1 MQEILVQIYS
11 YLRGIWKRR
20 WPMLMMAWFICLVG
34 WAFVLKMPDQY
45 RSSAKVYVDTQSLL
59 QPLLRGI
66 AIQSNVTQQVELMT
80 KTLFSRPNLEKAA
93 RMTDLDLNVHNDQQM
108 DMLLDSL
115 ADRVKLRGG
124 GRQNIYTLSY
134 EDNDPELAKKV
145 VQSFLTIFV
154 ESSLGSSRKDSDVA
168 QKFLDDQ
175 IKEYEARLNEAENRV
190 KEFKQKNVG
199 LMPGS
204 GGDYFSMLKSAQGEL
219 KAAQDRLAEVSQRR
233 DEIKRQL
240 EGEKP
245 TFGLAPSA
253 NVFSGGLSHPL
264 DGRIAEME
272 KRRDDLLLKY
282 TEKHPDVISLEQTI
296 KRLKDKR
303 EKDLEEARKEM
314 PEVAD
319 TPPLQQNPV
328 YQQLKISLGQAEA
341 EVASLQVRAKKA
353 KDDVEHLKKL
363 VDTVPAVEAEEQ
375 RLNRD
380 YSIVKA
386 NYEQLLKRRESA
398 RVAQSAEATG
408 DSVKFKVVEPP
419 RVPSEPSG
427 PNRPL
432 LLSVVLLVA
441 AGAGVGMAFFMSQI
455 KQTFD
460 TRHSLREITQ
470 LPVLGSISMDWSP
483 AQRMKLRVETAVFFA
498 VSSFLLLVFVIVL
511 LKQEALVG
519 LVGRLSGGV

>member
-11 YLRGIWKRR
+11 HLRGIWKRR

-45 RSSAKVYVDTQSLL
+45 SSSAKVYVDTQSVL

-66 AIQSNVTQQVELMT
+66 AVQSNVTQQVDLMT

-93 RMTDLDLNVHNDQQM
+93 RMTDQDLNVHNDQEM
-108 DMLLDSL
+108 DALLDSM
-115 ADRVKLRGG
+115 ADRVSLKGG
-124 GRQNIYTLSY
+124 GRQNIYTLNY
-134 EDNDPELAKKV
+134 VDNDPELAKKV

-154 ESSLGSSRKDSDVA
+154 ESSLGTSRKDSDVA
-168 QKFLDDQ
+168 QKFLDQQ

-190 KEFKQKNVG
+190 KEFKQKNMG
-199 LMPGS
+199 LMPGT
-204 GGDYFSMLKSAQGEL
+204 GGDYFSQLKSAQGEL
-219 KAAQDRLAEVSQRR
+219 KAAQDRLAEVTQRR

-240 EGEKP
+240 EGEAP

-272 KRRDDLLLKY
+272 KRRDELLLKY

-296 KRLKDKR
+296 KRLKAKR
-303 EKDLEEARKEM
+303 EKDLKEARKEM

-341 EVASLQVRAKKA
+341 EVASLQVRVSKA
-353 KDDVEHLKKL
+353 GSDVEHLKKL

-419 RVPSEPSG
+419 RVPNEPSG

-432 LLSVVLLVA
+432 LLSVVLLIA

-460 TRHSLREITQ
+460 TRLSLRDVTQ
-470 LPVLGSISMDWSP
+470 LPVIGSISMDWSP

-498 VSSFLLLVFVIVL
+498 AGSLLLLIFVIVM

-519 LVGRLSGGV
+519 LVGRLSGGL